1 MTPTL
6 RQVVWRVLV
15 PVLAIDQLIKV
26 WIKTSFTV
34 GERLDFVPG
43 ILELQL
49 IENEGM
55 AFGWAL
61 PGVAGAEPHLGARHA
76 TELPQLPAP

>member
-1 MTPTL
+1 MTLTL

-43 ILELQL
+43 ILELQF

-61 PGVAGAEPHLGARHA
+61 PAWQESSC
-76 TELPQLPAP
+76 